1 MVQAQEVEDI
11 MVMNVKDHHQDI
23 QATMIAIGTDAE
35 VYHHHAAE
43 EATEMTDLMTGGTA
57 VIVMEAEPDSTED
70 LTEKADMTGT
80 DSGTVADSEV
90 FTCYDFV

>member
-1 MVQAQEVEDI
+1 M
-11 MVMNVKDHHQDI
+11 
-23 QATMIAIGTDAE
+23 
-35 VYHHHAAE
+35 
-43 EATEMTDLMTGGTA
+43 
-57 VIVMEAEPDSTED
+57 IVMEAEPDSTED